1 LGARLAPTGHL
12 RVAAWGPNQLAS
24 ATLKKDFQ
32 HECCNKGHPLS
43 ILPRNASRSKKP
55 EAYSINPVFGSKK
68 HLINEWAISAFGPVR
83 RSWRQ
88 TNREPRAPMATTNFT
103 SAGPPAEDVPL
114 NEQNGGFRPNPDI
127 RHTSHRSRR
136 VSFAKSPLHSDRR
149 SILIEARVRA
159 DAGVVVIVPRMCSA
173 HSRPRPRF

>member
-1 LGARLAPTGHL
+1 MGVILLFYKGRLLLGARLAPTGHP

-114 NEQNGGFRPNPDI
+114 NEQNGGFRPTQIYATLPIAREGCRSQNPP
-127 RHTSHRSRR
+127 
-136 VSFAKSPLHSDRR
+136 F
-149 SILIEARVRA
+149 ILIGEAY
-159 DAGVVVIVPRMCSA
+159 S
-173 HSRPRPRF
+173 